1 MKQLG
6 KGYGAWKL
14 LKGIYHAANGMG
26 AELVDDLI
34 YLFICYNKQFILHQL
49 LLQNLHL
56 LLHQDL
62 LLVLNQKDTSR
73 FVVRFLHRLEF

>member
-34 YLFICYNKQFILHQL
+34 YLFICYNKHFNLHQL
-49 LLQNLHL
+49 LLQNHTL

-62 LLVLNQKDTSR
+62 LLVVHQKDTSH
-73 FVVRFLHRLEF
+73 VV

>member
-34 YLFICYNKQFILHQL
+34 YLFICYNKHFNRYQE
-49 LLQNLHL
+49 QNHL
-56 LLHQDL
+56 
-62 LLVLNQKDTSR
+62 VVNQKDT
-73 FVVRFLHRLEF
+73 